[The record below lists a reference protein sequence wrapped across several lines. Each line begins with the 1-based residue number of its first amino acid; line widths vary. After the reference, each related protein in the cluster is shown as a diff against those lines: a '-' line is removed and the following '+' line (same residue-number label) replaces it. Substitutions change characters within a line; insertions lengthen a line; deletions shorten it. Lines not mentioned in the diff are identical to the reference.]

1 MHVIL
6 NELKGN
12 GLKGDLVDF
21 MWVELPLICG
31 GLAEKS
37 NTTSYV
43 DEVQDMLLIDTRRM
57 CFVTSPWM
65 AP

>member
-1 MHVIL
+1 MHAIL
-6 NELKGN
+6 NELKEN

-21 MWVELPLICG
+21 MWVELRLILG
-31 GLAEKS
+31 GLYEDL

-57 CFVTSPWM
+57 CFAISS
-65 AP
+65 